1 MRQNLP
7 VNANEYPV
15 PAGIS
20 IVSKTDLSG
29 TITYANDAFV
39 EISGFVRSELIGQ
52 PHNLVRHPE
61 MPEQAFAHLWATLK
75 KGNPWKGIVKNRRK
89 DGGYYWVKAV
99 VVPIRKGDATVGYM
113 SVREA
118 VSREEIAAAETRY
131 ARMRANGSPVKEN
144 PLRRLMTIKTGFTLG
159 VLFVIALMV
168 AGGLLGIGG
177 LHDSSQVAA
186 RLYNERIAPMTQAN
200 RLDGAV
206 HELRGGLA
214 AYYMLNEHG
223 EPEAQ
228 AEPAQRQL
236 FLARLLAAE
245 GEAEKILQH
254 LQTLALP
261 QPSAAHLLTVA
272 GRYGEL
278 REKIVLPLRQ
288 AIERGDA
295 VPPLHTQVPV
305 YLPYFK
311 ALHAALGEFQQG
323 INAQAAG
330 EWQAL
335 QAHNELIRNI
345 ALAGIALGILVVVVV
360 GRFFLRDIVQPLDRA
375 IESFDRIA
383 QGDLT
388 GEVEVF
394 GKGETGHLIRASA
407 VMQMHLRVITDEIST
422 YGRNIHAHCMR
433 LNGALFEI
441 SDHSEIQHDQLSEAR
456 NFLSL
461 DFAADL
467 KNGIANLQQQMVLL
481 RVAAGELPELDEVE
495 RELDKIVNLSHLQT
509 FALEDFVGKIDG
521 ILDLVVENRQDTQ
534 EAYAM
539 SEQLQS
545 AAHQMNELVS
555 YFTTCK
561 DAGAD

>member
-7 VNANEYPV
+7 VNANEYAV
-15 PAGIS
+15 PAGVS
-20 IVSKTDLSG
+20 IVSKTDLNG
-29 TITYANDAFV
+29 IITYANDAFV
-39 EISGFVRSELIGQ
+39 EISGFARHELVGQ
-52 PHNLVRHPE
+52 PHNLVRHPD

-75 KGNPWKGIVKNRRK
+75 KGSPWKGIVKNRRK
-89 DGGYYWVKAV
+89 DGSFYWVKAV

-118 VSREEIAAAETRY
+118 ATRSEISAAEARY
-131 ARMRANGSPVKEN
+131 ARMRVSGSPLKEN
-144 PLRRLMTIKTGFTLG
+144 PLQRLLTIKTGFTLG
-159 VLFVIALMV
+159 VLFVIGLML
-168 AGGLLGIGG
+168 AGGLLGITG
-177 LHDSSQVAA
+177 LQDSSAVAA
-186 RLYNERIAPMTQAN
+186 GLYHQRIGPMTQAN
-200 RLDGAV
+200 RLDSAV

-214 AYYMLNEHG
+214 AYYMLNAHG
-223 EPEAQ
+223 EPEAEV
-228 AEPAQRQL
+228 EPVQRQA

-245 GEAEKILQH
+245 GDVEKIL
-254 LQTLALP
+254 LQLQALSLPAEAGGQLA
-261 QPSAAHLLTVA
+261 AV
-272 GRYGEL
+272 GERYGEL
-278 REKIVLPLRQ
+278 RAKILLPLRQ
-288 AIERGDA
+288 AIEQGHP
-295 VPPLHTQVPV
+295 VPPLQTQVPL

-311 ALHAALGEFQQG
+311 ALHAALGGFQQ
-323 INAQAAG
+323 ALDVQAAS

-335 QAHNELIRNI
+335 QAHNDLIRQI
-345 ALAGIALGILVVVVV
+345 ALFGIAVGILVVVVV
-360 GRFFLRDIVQPLDRA
+360 GRFFLRDIVQPLESA
-375 IESFDRIA
+375 IEGFDRIA

-407 VMQMHLRVITDEIST
+407 VMQMHLKVITDEIST
-422 YGRNIHAHCMR
+422 YGRNIHDHCMR

-467 KNGIANLQQQMVLL
+467 KSGIANLQQQLVLL
-481 RVAAGELPELDEVE
+481 RVTAGDLPELDAVQE
-495 RELDKIVNLSHLQT
+495 ELDKIVNLSHLQT
-509 FALEDFVGKIDG
+509 FALEDFVGKIDQ

-539 SEQLQS
+539 SEHLQA

-555 YFTTCK
+555 YFTTRK
-561 DAGAD
+561 EAGGK

>member
-7 VNANEYPV
+7 VNANEHAV

-29 TITYANDAFV
+29 MITYANDAFV
-39 EISGFVRSELIGQ
+39 DISGFARNELIGQ
-52 PHNLVRHPE
+52 PHNLVRHPD

-99 VVPIRKGDATVGYM
+99 VVPIRKGDVTVGYM

-118 VSREEIAAAETRY
+118 ASRQEIAAAEARY
-131 ARMRANGSPVKEN
+131 ARMRASGSPLKEN
-144 PLRRLMTIKTGFTLG
+144 PLQRLLTIKTGFTLG
-159 VLFVIALMV
+159 VLFVIALML
-168 AGGLLGIGG
+168 AGGLLGITG
-177 LHDSSQVAA
+177 LQDSSAVAA
-186 RLYNERIAPMTQAN
+186 RLYHERIGPMTQAN
-200 RLDGAV
+200 RLDTAV
-206 HELRGGLA
+206 HELRGSLA

-223 EPEAQ
+223 EPEAEVESVQQQ
-228 AEPAQRQL
+228 A
-236 FLARLLAAE
+236 FLARLLGAE
-245 GEAEKILQH
+245 GEAEKTLQQ
-254 LQTLALP
+254 LQALP
-261 QPSAAHLLTVA
+261 LPTSVAALLGTVG

-278 REKIVLPLRQ
+278 REKIILPLRQ
-288 AIERGDA
+288 AIERGDP
-295 VPPLHTQVPV
+295 VPPLQTQVPL

-311 ALHAALGEFQQG
+311 ALHAAVGEFQRG
-323 INAQAAG
+323 LDAQAAS

-335 QAHNELIRNI
+335 QAHNDLIRTI
-345 ALAGIALGILVVVVV
+345 ALCGIVAGILVVVVV
-360 GRFFLRDIVQPLDRA
+360 GRFFLRDIVQPLESA

-394 GKGETGHLIRASA
+394 GKGETGQLIRASA
-407 VMQMHLRVITDEIST
+407 VMQMHLKVITDEIST
-422 YGRNIHAHCMR
+422 YGRNIHDHCMR

-467 KNGIANLQQQMVLL
+467 KGGIANLQQQLALL
-481 RVAAGELPELDEVE
+481 QVTAGPLPELDAVQE
-495 RELDKIVNLSHLQT
+495 ELDKIVNLSHLQT
-509 FALEDFVGKIDG
+509 FALEDFVGKIDQ

-539 SEQLQS
+539 SEHLQA

-555 YFTTCK
+555 YFTTRK
-561 DAGAD
+561 DGEAG